1 MLASLYKIMLKG
13 KKMLRDSECKIDNPR
28 LEQIFANGFFIERQH
43 NNTQC
48 GKVLFRVH
56 NSTIMLRN

>member
-13 KKMLRDSECKIDNPR
+13 KRDSECKIDNPR
-28 LEQIFANGFFIERQH
+28 LEQIFANEFFNERQH

-48 GKVLFRVH
+48 GKVFFRVH